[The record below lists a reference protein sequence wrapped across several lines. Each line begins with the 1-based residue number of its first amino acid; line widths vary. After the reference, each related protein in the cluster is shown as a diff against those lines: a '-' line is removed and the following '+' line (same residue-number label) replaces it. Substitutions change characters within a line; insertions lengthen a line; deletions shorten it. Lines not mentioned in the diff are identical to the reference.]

1 MADAGLE
8 LDAGAPPD
16 SGLPEAQC
24 PEGHPMG
31 NFYGKPIVEVTING
45 QGPYEFVYDTGAPT
59 SAADNDLRGQLPTG
73 TSSIGVGG
81 QVVTFGPLPFYD
93 LDQSL
98 RGEIDGVLGSDV
110 MGGFVVTLDVKR
122 ERFWLEFDRDEAAL
136 LACAHAQGA
145 PSELEYLLDD
155 YYFVPGHAEDLPG
168 WFLLDSGASLGVL
181 TDPIVDQLLAAAP
194 RPYLENFYTPAA
206 IGTFWARLLTV
217 GRLEVGGLS
226 VGRIL
231 TRSVP
236 TRLIPA
242 PRFSDG
248 NPFLGVLPTGYL
260 RHFLLTLDQ
269 PAGRVRLDPYADD
282 PLEEPTSRYYAGLS
296 LTRSLVAPAV
306 VHSVLA
312 GSGADAAGIEAGD
325 ELHRINGVDLS
336 TVDPYAWPWALTSQS
351 EGALLRLNLVHQGVA
366 REVEVRTG
374 NWLTSPDDPR

>member
-1 MADAGLE
+1 M
-8 LDAGAPPD
+8 
-16 SGLPEAQC
+16 ST
-24 PEGHPMG
+24 
-31 NFYGKPIVEVTING
+31 FYGKPVVEVTIDG
-45 QGPYEFVYDTGAPT
+45 QGPYEFIYDTGAPS
-59 SAADNDLRGQLPTG
+59 SAIDNDLMGQLPTG

-81 QVVTFGPLPFYD
+81 QVVRSGPLPYYD

-98 RGEIDGVLGSDV
+98 RGEIDGLLGADL
-110 MGGFVVTLDVKR
+110 MGHFVVTLDVAR
-122 ERFWLEFDRDEAAL
+122 ERFWLELDRDEAAL

-155 YYFVPGHAEDLPG
+155 YYFVPGHAEAVPG

-217 GRLEVGGLS
+217 GHLEVGGLA
-226 VGRIL
+226 VRRIL

-236 TRLIPA
+236 TRLIPT

-269 PAGRVRLDPYADD
+269 PAGRVRLDPYAGDT
-282 PLEEPTSRYYAGLS
+282 LEEPTTRYYAGLS
-296 LTRSLVAPAV
+296 LTRSLNPPAI
-306 VHSVLA
+306 VHSVLP
-312 GSGADAAGIEAGD
+312 GSGAEAAGIEAGD
-325 ELHRINGVDLS
+325 ELRLVNGVALA
-336 TVDPYAWPWALTSQS
+336 TLDPYAWPWALTSAN
-351 EGALLRLNLVHQGVA
+351 EGTLLRLEIVHQGAA

-374 NWLTSPDDPR
+374 DWLRSPDDPR